1 MHRILLPI
9 IVAVSL
15 ITLVG
20 CKGSG
25 NDPIARNCAVER
37 TPVEEFSVCLPDG
50 WVVATQVFGEE
61 KNFVIAVNDHTS
73 AMVIQIHV
81 KKDALLEPVNNRMEF
96 AERAVEIARET
107 APNYKAISTEPV
119 VINGDKTILHVFEAS
134 PNSSNEAVRYY
145 QFVVIYGDIA
155 YGFTAVMMPG
165 ADESLQQTLVQ
176 LLTNIRFS

>member
-1 MHRILLPI
+1 MHRVLLPI

-15 ITLVG
+15 ITLGG
-20 CKGSG
+20 CKGSD
-25 NDPIARNCAVER
+25 NDPISRNCAVER
-37 TPVEEFSVCLPDG
+37 TPVEKFSVCLPDG

-61 KNFVIAVNDHTS
+61 KNFVVAVNDHTN
-73 AMVIQIHV
+73 AMVMQIHV
-81 KKDALLEPVNNRMEF
+81 KKDALLEPVNDRMEF

-119 VINGDKTILHVFEAS
+119 TVNGDETILHVFDAS
-134 PNSSNEAVRYY
+134 PDGSDEAVRYY
-145 QFVVIYGDIA
+145 QFVTIYGGTA

-165 ADESLQQTLVQ
+165 ADESLQQTLVH